1 MLDYVKNNMSELC
14 DQNEAAADR
23 IGSLLKDFNTKLTEL
38 DEALKEAR
46 DLVKKANA
54 QNGLNAKTLEILQVR
69 KQHQLQLF
77 ILENLTTIRV
87 TRHVAC
93 KTKS

>member
-23 IGSLLKDFNTKLTEL
+23 IGSLLKDFNTKLKEL

-54 QNGLNAKTLEILQVR
+54 QNGLNVKTLETLQVR
-69 KQHQLQLF
+69 KQHQLQLQPLF
-77 ILENLTTIRV
+77 
-87 TRHVAC
+87 
-93 KTKS
+93 